1 LPTEIVPPQLAFL
14 EGLRD
19 VRFGSL
25 ADKCN
30 AKRRVRFAPDSD
42 RESGFSRKVMSAL
55 PPKAGMCSARGH
67 VRFGPIADMCHS
79 IDHLVGE
86 LLEKQGDVDVERF
99 CRLLIDEKLKFR
111 WLLDGQIGRLCS
123 L

>member
-1 LPTEIVPPQLAFL
+1 VEEPSTALIATAKADFRKRPCPLFPPKADMCSATS
-14 EGLRD
+14 D
-19 VRFGSL
+19 VRFG
-25 ADKCN
+25 
-30 AKRRVRFAPDSD
+30 
-42 RESGFSRKVMSAL
+42 
-55 PPKAGMCSARGH
+55 PK
-67 VRFGPIADMCHS
+67 ADMCHS

-99 CRLLIDEKLKFR
+99 CCFLVDEKLKFR